1 MLEELYNRISSACCS
16 VTVFLDDEK
25 ISEGS
30 GFAFLPNGQVITAAH
45 VVTGR
50 FPIRH
55 SDYIDPALKIFCKF
69 QGLPVAEY
77 AVQLCSMNIEVP
89 GFSQPV
95 QLDIAMLNPKEPFP
109 TEVPRIPV
117 VLGDTPR
124 LGQRVFLA
132 GYSEELRLPF
142 DIDRL
147 LLPETKGAAEFKAA
161 MDKGYMADMTGPLIK
176 QGHIGNLRRIVTT
189 VSGLGTLECD
199 VMYIDNAMHPGAS
212 GGPVFNE
219 RGEAIGILSQRAM
232 TAVEYGAD
240 GRARVPSGCTIAI
253 GLNPLA
259 FLGGQPHASK

>member
-1 MLEELYNRISSACCS
+1 MLEELYNRISPACCS
-16 VTVFLDDEK
+16 VTVFLGDEK

-132 GYSEELRLPF
+132 GYSEELRLSVLGLHENEENDGVEGLLALRDDSLLHDVVLVIAPIIRVKSISSLVNAGDAHSPASLERDAESSCWTSASLRVRSSDNSFSSFF
-142 DIDRL
+142 D
-147 LLPETKGAAEFKAA
+147 FS
-161 MDKGYMADMTGPLIK
+161 
-176 QGHIGNLRRIVTT
+176 T
-189 VSGLGTLECD
+189 VS
-199 VMYIDNAMHPGAS
+199 
-212 GGPVFNE
+212 
-219 RGEAIGILSQRAM
+219 R
-232 TAVEYGAD
+232 
-240 GRARVPSGCTIAI
+240 
-253 GLNPLA
+253 
-259 FLGGQPHASK
+259 